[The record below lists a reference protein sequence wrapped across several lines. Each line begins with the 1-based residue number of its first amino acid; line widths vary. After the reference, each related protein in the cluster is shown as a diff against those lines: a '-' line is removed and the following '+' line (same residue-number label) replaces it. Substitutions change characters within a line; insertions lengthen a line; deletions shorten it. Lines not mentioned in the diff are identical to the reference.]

1 MLRKVG
7 TVPTCSIIDLMTL
20 RVSTRAFLLGLSLL
34 AASGCASTTTE
45 TWQVRPPVVRASS
58 SGLPFFSRRRRA
70 EAEHPNTA
78 VGVVERSLHERGIRF
93 GTDGTPSSLY
103 HFLRAQYPEVAAS
116 EARPGDVLF
125 FDMGDGSGCGGH
137 TGLVDLVD
145 SGGRLM
151 FREWRDGSARR
162 SYVHPGQPHARRDR
176 ALILNTFLR
185 VNLPDDPRSTRYFAG
200 ELLCSV
206 VRPQP

>member
-1 MLRKVG
+1 
-7 TVPTCSIIDLMTL
+7 MTL
-20 RVSTRAFLLGLSLL
+20 RSFRRALLGGLL
-34 AASGCASTTTE
+34 LLTAPGCATTTTE
-45 TWQVRPPVVRASS
+45 TWQVQPPVVRGSS
-58 SGLPFFSRRRRA
+58 SGPPPGMFGRKRRA
-70 EAEHPNTA
+70 GAEHSNSA

-93 GTDGTPSSLY
+93 GTDGTPGSLY
-103 HFLRAQYPEVAAS
+103 QFLHAQYPEIPAS
-116 EARPGDVLF
+116 EARAGDVLF
-125 FDMGDGSGCGGH
+125 FDMGGGSGCGGH

-145 SGGRLM
+145 SDGRLV

-162 SYVHPGQPHARRDR
+162 SYVNPGQPHTRRDG

-185 VNLPDDPRSTRYFAG
+185 VKLPDDPPSTHYFAG

>member
-1 MLRKVG
+1 
-7 TVPTCSIIDLMTL
+7 MTL
-20 RVSTRAFLLGLSLL
+20 RGSRNAFRMGLLFL
-34 AASGCASTTTE
+34 AAPACATTTTE
-45 TWQVRPPVVRASS
+45 TWQVQPPVVRGSS
-58 SGLPFFSRRRRA
+58 SGPPLFGRRLRA
-70 EAEHPNTA
+70 GPEHSNTA

-93 GTDGTPSSLY
+93 GTDGRPASLY
-103 HFLRAQYPEVAAS
+103 QFLRTQYPEIPAS

-151 FREWRDGSARR
+151 FREWRDGSAHR
-162 SYVHPGQPHARRDR
+162 SYVHPGHPHTRRDG
-176 ALILNTFLR
+176 APILNTFLR
-185 VNLPDDPRSTRYFAG
+185 VKLPDDPPSTHYFAG

>member
-1 MLRKVG
+1 
-7 TVPTCSIIDLMTL
+7 MTL
-20 RVSTRAFLLGLSLL
+20 RDYRKVFPIGLLLL
-34 AASGCASTTTE
+34 TALGCATTETE

-58 SGLPFFSRRRRA
+58 SGPPPGLFGRRRRA
-70 EAEHPNTA
+70 WTEHSNTA

-93 GTDGTPSSLY
+93 GTDGTSGSLY
-103 HFLRAQYPEVAAS
+103 QFLHAQYPEVAAS

-145 SGGRLM
+145 SSGRLV

-162 SYVHPGQPHARRDR
+162 SYLHPGQPRTRRDG

-185 VNLPDDPRSTRYFAG
+185 VKLPDDSPSTHYFAG
-200 ELLCSV
+200 ELLCGV
-206 VRPQP
+206 VRPQS

>member
-1 MLRKVG
+1 
-7 TVPTCSIIDLMTL
+7 MTL
-20 RVSTRAFLLGLSLL
+20 RSFRRALLGGLL
-34 AASGCASTTTE
+34 LLTAPGCATTTTE
-45 TWQVRPPVVRASS
+45 TWQVQPPVVRGSS
-58 SGLPFFSRRRRA
+58 SGPPPGMFGRKRRA
-70 EAEHPNTA
+70 GAEHSNSA

-93 GTDGTPSSLY
+93 GTDGTPGSLY
-103 HFLRAQYPEVAAS
+103 QFLHTQHPEVPAS

-145 SGGRLM
+145 NNGRLM

-162 SYVHPGQPHARRDR
+162 SYVHPGQPHTRRDG
-176 ALILNTFLR
+176 AQIMNTFLR
-185 VNLPDDPRSTRYFAG
+185 VKLPDDPPSTRYFAG

>member
-1 MLRKVG
+1 M
-7 TVPTCSIIDLMTL
+7 PL
-20 RVSTRAFLLGLSLL
+20 RVSLFIGLLLL
-34 AASGCASTTTE
+34 AASGCATTTTE

-58 SGLPFFSRRRRA
+58 NGPPPGLFGRRRRA
-70 EAEHPNTA
+70 GSEHSNTA

-185 VNLPDDPRSTRYFAG
+185 VKLPDDPRSTRYFAG

>member
-1 MLRKVG
+1 
-7 TVPTCSIIDLMTL
+7 MTL
-20 RVSTRAFLLGLSLL
+20 RPSRNALFLGLSFL
-34 AASGCASTTTE
+34 AFSGCATSKTE
-45 TWQVRPPVVRASS
+45 IWHVQPPVFRASS
-58 SGLPFFSRRRRA
+58 NGPPPGLFSRKRRA
-70 EAEHPNTA
+70 RANPDHTNTA

-103 HFLRAQYPEVAAS
+103 EFLHSNFPAVSAS

-125 FDMGDGSGCGGH
+125 FDMGDGAGCGGH

-145 SGGRLM
+145 GGGRII

-162 SYVHPGQPHARRDR
+162 SYVHPGQPRARREGD
-176 ALILNTFLR
+176 LILNTFLR
-185 VNLPDDPRSTRYFAG
+185 VKLPDDPPATRYFAG

-206 VRPQP
+206 VRPQQ

>member
-1 MLRKVG
+1 
-7 TVPTCSIIDLMTL
+7 MTL
-20 RVSTRAFLLGLSLL
+20 RGSSQAFFIGFLLL
-34 AASGCASTTTE
+34 AAPGCAATE
-45 TWQVRPPVVRASS
+45 TWQVQPRVVRGSS
-58 SGLPFFSRRRRA
+58 SGPPLFGRRRRA
-70 EAEHPNTA
+70 GLDRSNTA

-93 GTDGTPSSLY
+93 GTDGAPGSLY
-103 HFLRAQYPEVAAS
+103 QFLYAQYPEVPANQ
-116 EARPGDVLF
+116 ARPGDVLF

-151 FREWRDGSARR
+151 FREWRDGSAHR
-162 SYVHPGQPHARRDR
+162 SYLHPGQPRTRRDG

-185 VNLPDDPRSTRYFAG
+185 VKLPDDPPSTRYFAG

>member
-1 MLRKVG
+1 
-7 TVPTCSIIDLMTL
+7 MTL
-20 RVSTRAFLLGLSLL
+20 RSFRRALLGGLL
-34 AASGCASTTTE
+34 LLTAPGCATTTTE
-45 TWQVRPPVVRASS
+45 TWQVQPPVVRGSS
-58 SGLPFFSRRRRA
+58 SGPPPGMFGRKRRA
-70 EAEHPNTA
+70 GAEHSNSA

-93 GTDGTPSSLY
+93 GTDGTPGSLY
-103 HFLRAQYPEVAAS
+103 QFLHTQHPEVPAS

-145 SGGRLM
+145 NNGRLM

-162 SYVHPGQPHARRDR
+162 SYVNPGQPHTRRDG

-185 VNLPDDPRSTRYFAG
+185 VKLPDDPPSTHYFAG

>member
-1 MLRKVG
+1 
-7 TVPTCSIIDLMTL
+7 MTL
-20 RVSTRAFLLGLSLL
+20 RSSRQAFFIGLSFL
-34 AASGCASTTTE
+34 AASGCATTTTE
-45 TWQVRPPVVRASS
+45 TWQVQPPVVRASS
-58 SGLPFFSRRRRA
+58 SGPPPGLFSRRRRA
-70 EAEHPNTA
+70 WTEHSNTA

-93 GTDGTPSSLY
+93 GTDGTSGSLY
-103 HFLRAQYPEVAAS
+103 QFLHAQYPEVPAS

-125 FDMGDGSGCGGH
+125 FDMGDGCGGH

-145 SGGRLM
+145 GGGRLM

-162 SYVHPGQPHARRDR
+162 SYVDPGQPHTRRDG

-185 VNLPDDPRSTRYFAG
+185 VKRPDDPPSTRYFAG

>member
-1 MLRKVG
+1 M
-7 TVPTCSIIDLMTL
+7 
-20 RVSTRAFLLGLSLL
+20 
-34 AASGCASTTTE
+34 
-45 TWQVRPPVVRASS
+45 
-58 SGLPFFSRRRRA
+58 
-70 EAEHPNTA
+70 
-78 VGVVERSLHERGIRF
+78 GVVERSLHERGIRF
-93 GTDGTPSSLY
+93 GTDGTPASLY
-103 HFLRAQYPEVAAS
+103 QFLHAQYPEVPAS

-125 FDMGDGSGCGGH
+125 FDMGNGSGCGGH

-162 SYVHPGQPHARRDR
+162 SYVHPGQPHTRRDG

-185 VNLPDDPRSTRYFAG
+185 VKLPDDPPSAHYFAG

>member
-1 MLRKVG
+1 
-7 TVPTCSIIDLMTL
+7 MTL
-20 RVSTRAFLLGLSLL
+20 RDSKQAFLIGLLLL
-34 AASGCASTTTE
+34 AAQGCATTPTE
-45 TWQVRPPVVRASS
+45 TWQVRPPVVRGSS
-58 SGLPFFSRRRRA
+58 SGPPPGMFGRRRRA
-70 EAEHPNTA
+70 GPEHSNSA

-93 GTDGTPSSLY
+93 GTDGTPGSLY
-103 HFLRAQYPEVAAS
+103 QFLHGQYPEVPAS

-125 FDMGDGSGCGGH
+125 FDMGDGSGCGAH

-162 SYVHPGQPHARRDR
+162 SYVHPGQPHTRRDG
-176 ALILNTFLR
+176 AQIMNTFMR
-185 VNLPDDPRSTRYFAG
+185 IKLPDDPPSARYFAG